1 MAGGDR
7 FNIDLETIAR
17 TLGDTIQTALDEH
30 VDNVRISLT
39 PKPEPVPS
47 EFREGRRATVTR
59 SDRDRTVQRGTFQ
72 RPPESSTWRDS
83 TEYWKFVPDP
93 NEPKAD
99 LAGGISSER
108 YWLEHIVEWDTP
120 VYNTFPVGS
129 RWRSYNYKEGVL
141 GYEFIVLE
149 QLAAGEKSRITTASG
164 LAVGRDLDCDRIT
177 QLVRWGYSDKWE
189 FGYDCTDDNNVQNAI
204 RVS

>member
-1 MAGGDR
+1 MTD
-7 FNIDLETIAR
+7 NIDLETLAR

-83 TEYWKFVPDP
+83 PGYWKFVPDP

-129 RWRSYNYKEGVL
+129 RWRSGNYEEGRR

-149 QLAAGEKSRITTASG
+149 QLAAGKKSRITTASG
-164 LAVGRDLDCDRIT
+164 LVVSHNLDRDRIS
-177 QLVRWGYSDKWE
+177 QLVRWANYGKWE
-189 FGYDCTDDNNVQNAI
+189 FGFDYTDANIVQNAT